1 MCDGVKIE
9 ELPIEGLYRLLSI
22 TQSESESLT
31 HSLTAYITVAARK
44 TSRFLNMRRSTRM
57 RTLFR
62 HKSLLLLL
70 AFTSRFACGSAFVPL
85 HSRHFDI
92 SLAAKKKSNRA
103 KGFGKVE
110 PPAPP
115 AKKAVATQQLQ
126 QQASDSQQQQ
136 SPNFLQSVEKGSTAT
151 PVVEDESSSSSSPE
165 ERAAAVLRDKYG
177 LKTLEEQQ
185 MSAKQLEARK
195 EQAKKLS
202 EWKRKAEL
210 NEPLDIM
217 TMLPAPVLI
226 AIDRFLKAG
235 VAICTT
241 LFVLGGFAITLEAWS
256 KTSES
261 PLPENID
268 NFIVTVV
275 EPNFTPGLL
284 VLLGFSVSLGVFA
297 ALQMGSEGSTYKED

>member
-1 MCDGVKIE
+1 MKTPFCSSVALI
-9 ELPIEGLYRLLSI
+9 LAALSRLS
-22 TQSESESLT
+22 
-31 HSLTAYITVAARK
+31 
-44 TSRFLNMRRSTRM
+44 F
-57 RTLFR
+57 
-62 HKSLLLLL
+62 
-70 AFTSRFACGSAFVPL
+70 CSAFVPV
-85 HSRHFDI
+85 HQWTPAVARQADEI
-92 SLAAKKKSNRA
+92 MSLDAKKKSKKA

-110 PPAPP
+110 ESSPAAP
-115 AKKAVATQQLQ
+115 AKKPQQMQQ
-126 QQASDSQQQQ
+126 QQATAASQQQQ
-136 SPNFLQSVEKGSTAT
+136 PPSPDFLQSVDKGSTAT
-151 PVVEDESSSSSSPE
+151 PVIEQDDSTPE
-165 ERAAAVLRDKYG
+165 ERAAALLRDKYG
-177 LKTLEEQQ
+177 LKTIEEQQ
-185 MSAKQLEARK
+185 LSAKQLEARK
-195 EQAKKLS
+195 EQAKKAA

-256 KTSES
+256 KTSGS
-261 PLPENID
+261 PLPDDID
-268 NFIVTVV
+268 DFIVKVV